1 MAIKVKSVEQAAQKF
16 IDRAAV
22 AGKDYEQGIKNTT
35 NWAEKAIEAKDSYA
49 AGITDAITRGAREAG
64 IQKVG
69 NQGWQSKAVTLG
81 TKRFPEGVRAAKEIY
96 SKNVAPYLQTISSI
110 DLPPRGPKGSP
121 ENYERVRAIGEVLRN
136 KKLSS

>member
-1 MAIKVKSVEQAAQKF
+1 MAVKVKSVEQAAQKF

-22 AGKDYEQGIKNTT
+22 AGKDYEQGVKSTT
-35 NWAEKAIEAKDSYA
+35 DWAEKATAAKDSYA
-49 AGITDAITRGAREAG
+49 AGITDAIARGAREAG

-69 NQGWQSKAVTLG
+69 NQGWQSKAVALG
-81 TKRFPEGVRAAKEIY
+81 TKRFPEGVRAAKGDY
-96 SKNVAPYLQTISSI
+96 SKNVAPYLQTIASV

-121 ENYERVRAIGEVLRN
+121 ENYERVRAIGEALRN